1 MNSLIDLI
9 INKGSIIDLII
20 FMLGMAVVAYVGI
33 LKHRLD
39 KKERQIAELKEKYHL
54 LDRHTLIMS
63 HNLSLAI
70 KRPLHK
76 QMPGSEW
83 TTHNPLTED

>member
-20 FMLGMAVVAYVGI
+20 FMMGMAVVAYVGI

-39 KKERQIAELKEKYHL
+39 KKDKQVSELKEKYHL

-63 HNLSLAI
+63 HNLELGLN
-70 KRPLHK
+70 KKLHT
-76 QMPGSEW
+76 QMPHGEW
-83 TTHNPLTED
+83 STHSPLTEN